1 MQVPETDIIWPYSL
15 LKVSENKASA
25 RTGVPVGSA
34 SELVGVDGSNDGGLQ
49 PFPGFRE
56 MHRFKMSEIA
66 GTDFPGNSN
75 VNPYA
80 ADAHISSVV
89 DFWSFSV
96 ITGASKRVW
105 GFLYIAKRP
114 NAGKA
119 CNSTYDLLMDYYAPQ
134 NTGGTAVDKWGSKVV
149 VENIADA
156 GVLCPVDSKNNSV
169 MSVETT
175 GKAVYFFRRGATPV
189 SIYFKY
195 VSSPQVTTPQINTSA
210 GAGVKPKAGMY
221 QQGSPPVDSDFP
233 TSVSLSAGHLAAS
246 FPNPTSGGNPA
257 GSVVF
262 CRINDSAVPA
272 AGTGGAGPFVVSNI
286 GTGVVLDE
294 GTYSLAVQFEDSLSG
309 RKTQISDNVDFTFT
323 GTTDKKLFLDG
334 IYDSSKFDTLNVY
347 RSVRTQNAAG
357 VYTGGILQLEAQI
370 TLSTTYTV
378 TDLPMRGS
386 EVLPS
391 GGNIKYFR
399 YAYQLKD
406 ASLVMQDVYTDRS
419 AYFATMP
426 KGGAGAIMDGTMLV
440 GNISEGPDDLT
451 GTGETRWSSSTETS
465 VELFTAK
472 SQYKPPSVGDAVTCF
487 RRAGQ
492 IMAGLTRNGVQFFDK
507 SSGFVR
513 VVPAHQGFGVVGP
526 YAACSVGPVVYYLN
540 YRGLKAVFPDG
551 KLDDVQAIDDLVMDE
566 WYSGT
571 TGAQELTKVSIAF
584 DPATLCM
591 YVLNPTRQQAVQMWF
606 STGVVS
612 ELRDQN
618 FGKVT
623 QGWWQDTD
631 GQLVPRALFLMN
643 APYPDVVSNTDFRP
657 GVFMPCRTYGDKAYP
672 ESGANPVV
680 YMFDSACDHY
690 LDSNDVK
697 VTAGTASYYD
707 NTCTSQSLTITDV
720 SNPSST
726 ANPATT
732 NSTTASQMIGSWVYT
747 NRQDGK
753 NLVDSKY
760 QIVDATTL
768 QFTLAGTY
776 TGVDSISLDPIYFR
790 WVGHPLRLT
799 EDRTEE
805 FLTKQPSSMGCVFTD
820 VQATVGKA
828 SDNLFWNALLYRN
841 NDSTPYLSSKPTDR
855 AGVIVNDS
863 LSTGDSAVWASFGGH
878 GILGQWLSPGIEVY
892 LSNVKYRLVGVQVK
906 GRILPTDR
914 TRRTY

>member
-15 LKVSENKASA
+15 LKVSENKSTP
-25 RTGVPVGSA
+25 RTGVQVGFA
-34 SELVGVDGSNDGGLQ
+34 HEMVGVDGSIEGGLQ

-56 MHRFKMSEIA
+56 MHRFKMSDIA

-80 ADAHISSVV
+80 TDGQKCSVI

-96 ITGASKRVW
+96 IAGASKRVW

-114 NAGKA
+114 NTGS

-134 NTGGTAVDKWGSKVV
+134 NTAGTPVDKWGSKVV

-156 GVLCPVDSKNNSV
+156 GVLCPVDSKNNSI

-175 GKAVYFFRRGATPV
+175 GQAVYFFRRGATPV

-195 VSSPQVTTPQINTSA
+195 VASPQVTTPQINTSA

-221 QQGSPPVDSDFP
+221 QQGTPPVDSDFP
-233 TSVSLSAGHLAAS
+233 TAVSASAGHLAAS

-262 CRINDSAVPA
+262 CRINDATVPA
-272 AGTGGAGPFVVSNI
+272 AGTGGAGPFVVSNL

-309 RKTQISDNVDFTFT
+309 RKTQISDNVDFTFS

-334 IYDSSKFDTLNVY
+334 IYDSGKFDTLNVY

-378 TDLPMRGS
+378 SSLPMRTG

-391 GGNIKYFR
+391 GGDIKYFR

-406 ASLVMQDVYTDRS
+406 ASLVMQDVYTDRA

-426 KGGAGAIMDGTMLV
+426 KGGAGALLDGTMLV
-440 GNISEGPDDLT
+440 GNISEGADDLT
-451 GTGETRWSSSTETS
+451 GTGATRWSSSTETS

-472 SQYKPPSVGDAVTCF
+472 SQYKPASVGDAVTCF

-551 KLDDVQAIDDLVMDE
+551 KLDDVRAIDSLVIQD

-571 TGAQELTKVSIAF
+571 TGAQELTKVSMAF
-584 DPATLCM
+584 DPATLCL
-591 YVLNPTRQQAVQMWF
+591 YVLNPTRQTAVQMWF

-643 APYPDVVSNTDFRP
+643 APYPDAVTNTNFRP
-657 GVFMPCRTYGDKAYP
+657 AVFMPCRTYSDKTYP
-672 ESGANPVV
+672 ESGANPPV
-680 YMFDSACDHY
+680 YMFDCEATHY
-690 LDSNDVK
+690 LSETSVRATASTFNYYDSSCTSQTLTSTDV
-697 VTAGTASYYD
+697 TNAAGTA
-707 NTCTSQSLTITDV
+707 
-720 SNPSST
+720 NPF
-726 ANPATT
+726 
-732 NSTTASQMIGSWVYT
+732 TASSAVAARMIGSWIYT
-747 NRQDGK
+747 NNVAAK
-753 NLVDSKY
+753 NSTDEKY
-760 QIVDATTL
+760 QIVDATTSRVL
-768 QFTLAGTY
+768 VVGTMSQAFNLAF
-776 TGVDSISLDPIYFR
+776 DPVYFR
-790 WVGHPLRLT
+790 WVGHPLRMT
-799 EDRTEE
+799 DDRTEE
-805 FLTKQPSSMGCVFTD
+805 FLVKQPSSMGCIFTD
-820 VQATVGKA
+820 VGFTGAKA
-828 SDNLFWNALLYRN
+828 PTYLFWNGLLYRD
-841 NDSTPYLSSKPTDR
+841 NDTDPLLEFKPTDR
-855 AGVIVNDS
+855 EGNVSSSS
-863 LSTGDSAVWASFGGH
+863 LSRGDSAVWTAFGQH
-878 GILGQWLSPGIEVY
+878 GILGNYLTPGIEIY
-892 LSNVKYRLVGVQVK
+892 LPNVEYRLVNVQVK
-906 GRILPTDR
+906 GRMLPTDR